1 DPILDAIVER
11 CQSLTGAAAAGIF
24 RVDSETHS
32 IGYLRAAGVSQ
43 EFVTSLRVRV
53 GEGTAGRA
61 IRERAPVW
69 TEDILNDPTIPLD
82 EATRQLDLD
91 NAGFRLLEGDE
102 LVVAGLAG
110 TAPETMLRA
119 RIKVD
124 EGQSLA
130 GHVVATRAAVIGEL
144 AELPAMTPEVMA
156 ADRRLGYTHY
166 M

>member
-1 DPILDAIVER
+1 MER

-24 RVDSETHS
+24 RVDPETHS

-82 EATRQLDLD
+82 EATRQLVEHEGYRSVLTVPVLIKGEPWGGITMYWWEPHALSAAE
-91 NAGFRLLEGDE
+91 AGVCGLRILAERSRLLKF
-102 LVVAGLAG
+102 
-110 TAPETMLRA
+110 TLR
-119 RIKVD
+119 
-124 EGQSLA
+124 
-130 GHVVATRAAVIGEL
+130 TR
-144 AELPAMTPEVMA
+144 
-156 ADRRLGYTHY
+156 
-166 M
+166 